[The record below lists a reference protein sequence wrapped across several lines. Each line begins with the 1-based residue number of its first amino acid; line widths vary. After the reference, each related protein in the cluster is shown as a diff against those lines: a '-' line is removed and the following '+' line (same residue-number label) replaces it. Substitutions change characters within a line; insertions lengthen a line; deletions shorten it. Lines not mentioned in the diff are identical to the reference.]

1 MMNFGSFTSL
11 EFAPVMPLLWIG
23 VLMVVAALLC
33 GAAWWARINGSFV
46 RFLAFLFLGAYLL
59 NPVMTQETR
68 EPLRDV
74 AIVIVDETDSQKIG
88 GRAEETARIHKE
100 IQARLSD
107 FDNLEI
113 ITTYVQS
120 PNAKE
125 STEDTGTAI
134 FTSLRETLKSVDRDR
149 IAATFIVSDGQ
160 IHDIPRTSSELL
172 KEIGPIHVALSGEE
186 GQTDRVL
193 ELMDPPTFGIVGKP
207 ITLRFKVTD
216 YPQSSAAR
224 AMVVSV
230 EVDGEIV
237 RQMAVSNSEINEI
250 ELNLPHAGANH
261 IILRASDKENEISK
275 LNNIAVA
282 QINAVRDR
290 LKVLLVSGE
299 PHMGERGWRNILK
312 SDPSVDLVHFTILR
326 PPEKQDATPLN
337 ELSLIPFPIVELFE
351 RKLSDFDLIVFD
363 RYRKRG
369 VLTDRYLDNI
379 VNYVAD
385 GGALLEAAGPSFAT
399 PLSLYRTPLANIL
412 PGAPTGAIVEARYTP
427 KLSDP
432 GKRHPVTGKLIKQNG
447 SSEKWGPWFRLVD
460 VRNRNGTVLMT
471 GADEKPLL
479 ILNQFGKGRVAQLAS
494 DHAWLWG
501 HGFEGG
507 GPQSELFRRIAHWLM
522 KEPDLEEEKLS
533 VTRVGDDLKIERQS
547 MKDTA
552 RSVTVSYPDG
562 HSETADFSS
571 YQDGKASTSLPVKGI
586 GLYQFNSGGLRTM
599 VAIGNLSPKEN
610 RNIRTTDTLLAPISE
625 TTGGGLIWASEESVP
640 SLRYIS
646 SATDYTG
653 RGWWGLRQNNAFQI
667 SGYSRDVLIPNW
679 LALALL
685 ASLIMLIWYQES
697 R

>member
-1 MMNFGSFTSL
+1 MMNYGTITSL
-11 EFAPVMPLLWIG
+11 ELAPLIPIVWIG
-23 VLMVVAALLC
+23 LLMGVAALLC
-33 GAAWWARINGSFV
+33 AAAWWLRIGGSLM
-46 RFLAFLFLGAYLL
+46 RILAFGLLSIYLL
-59 NPVMTQETR
+59 KPVMTQEKR
-68 EPLRDV
+68 DPLQDV
-74 AIVIVDETDSQKIG
+74 AIVIVDKTDSQKIG
-88 GRAEETARIHKE
+88 GREDDVSKTHQEIHN
-100 IQARLSD
+100 RLSE
-107 FDNLEI
+107 FENLEI
-113 ITTYVQS
+113 ITSYVQNPKAGS
-120 PNAKE
+120 GA
-125 STEDTGTAI
+125 EDIGTAL
-134 FTSLRETLKSVDRDR
+134 FENLKETLKSVDRGR
-149 IAATFIVSDGQ
+149 VAATFLVTDGQ
-160 IHDIPRTSSELL
+160 IHDIPKTTSD
-172 KEIGPIHVALSGEE
+172 IFDNTGPIHTALTGTRN
-186 GQTDRVL
+186 QTDRVL
-193 ELMDPPTFGIVGKP
+193 ELIAPPTFALVGKP

-216 YPQSSAAR
+216 YPNPSEAR
-224 AMVVSV
+224 ATVVSI

-237 RQMAVSNSEINEI
+237 RQMAVRNGEVSEVDIK
-250 ELNLPHAGANH
+250 LPHAGANH
-261 IILRASDKENEISK
+261 IVLRAVEKENEISK
-275 LNNIAVA
+275 LNNLAVA

-412 PGAPTGAIVEARYTP
+412 PGAPTGAILEARYTP

-432 GKRHPVTGKLIKQNG
+432 GKRHPVTGRLT
-447 SSEKWGPWFRLVD
+447 SSKNSQDNWGPWFRLID

-479 ILNQFGKGRVAQLAS
+479 ILNRFGKGRVAQLAS

-522 KEPDLEEEKLS
+522 KEPDLEEEKLT
-533 VTRVGDDLKIERQS
+533 VTRVGGALKIERQS
-547 MKDTA
+547 MEDTA
-552 RSVTVSYPDG
+552 RSVTVDYPDG
-562 HSETADFSS
+562 TRETAPFSS
-571 YQDGKASTSLPVKGI
+571 YKEGKASASAPVKGI
-586 GLYQFNSGGLRTM
+586 GLYQLNSGGLRTM

-610 RNIRTTDTLLAPISE
+610 RKIRTTDELIFPISE
-625 TTGGGLIWASEESVP
+625 VTGGGMIWASEEALP
-640 SLRYIS
+640 SLRYMS
-646 SATDYTG
+646 SATNYTG
-653 RGWWGLRQNNAFQI
+653 RGWWGLRQNNAFEI
-667 SGYSRDVLIPNW
+667 SGYTRDTLFPAWFVLLI
-679 LALALL
+679 LVGLL
-685 ASLIMLIWYQES
+685 MTIWYRES